1 MKNIFLRGGAIV
13 IILHSNYLVKNK
25 FVYNSGDT

>member
-1 MKNIFLRGGAIV
+1 MNNIFFGGGAIA
-13 IILHSNYLVKNK
+13 IILHSNYLVKKK